1 MDQPP
6 PSPDLAAIEQAIAAI
21 LAGADPKE
29 IKAGLDVPPAVF
41 EQYLAIQRDI
51 ISTSHDRIL
60 ELLQARIAAAQR
72 VAVEK
77 YLAGDTIHK
86 PFMEDRLFSRARHQ
100 ARRVGL
106 PPETAEDVARLV
118 LAKAREVQ
126 ERTLND
132 IAARLSQLHGEIL
145 DAESVQPA
153 ETDIGIPSHVV
164 RTGDQPLAR
173 ETALIKEFRLTGLSH
188 EYPDQQRAFLDWF
201 ETPPPLAAKGMLAG
215 SRDNDL
221 FLQALLGGDRCVVM
235 ASLAPTGPLHVGQ
248 GALIDLLAHYQ
259 RLGAQVVLTFND
271 METVALRGQ
280 QPAAAAAAMRD
291 ILRDCAAL
299 GLDVGAADVYAQ
311 SQCSAVAQL
320 AYEVGAKLRVNI
332 INSALG
338 LRLSDS
344 VSATFLP
351 LIYAADILYPQ
362 RSGGGGRCRT
372 QVIGG
377 LERDVYVR
385 LARNLA
391 ESCGFYRPAGLY
403 VRAAKSLTTYVDPR
417 TAAAVDVMHG
427 GLPQG
432 ALFYR
437 DDPAVIRRKVMTA
450 VTGGRATVAE
460 HRRLGGNPDPRV
472 CSVSSLM
479 ALQAVPAPDE
489 YAAIQQACRSGQLLC
504 KDCKARTADR
514 LVEQLAAHRTRRAVL
529 GPETTQRIDEIVNGN
544 AAPAA
549 G

>member
-1 MDQPP
+1 M
-6 PSPDLAAIEQAIAAI
+6 SKTA
-21 LAGADPKE
+21 
-29 IKAGLDVPPAVF
+29 
-41 EQYLAIQRDI
+41 Y
-51 ISTSHDRIL
+51 
-60 ELLQARIAAAQR
+60 
-72 VAVEK
+72 
-77 YLAGDTIHK
+77 
-86 PFMEDRLFSRARHQ
+86 FSRTRRQ
-100 ARRVGL
+100 ARRIGL

-126 ERTLND
+126 EYTLND

-145 DAESVQPA
+145 DAESAQPA
-153 ETDIGIPSHVV
+153 ETDIEIPSRVV

-221 FLQALLGGDRCVVM
+221 FLQALLYGDRCVVM

-271 METVALRGQ
+271 METVTLRGQ
-280 QPAAAAAAMRD
+280 QRADAAAAMRD

-299 GLDVGAADVYAQ
+299 GLDVGAAAVYAQ
-311 SQCSAVAQL
+311 SQRSAVAQL
-320 AYEVGAKLRVNI
+320 AYEVGAELPVNI

-351 LIYAADILYPQ
+351 LIYVADILYPQ
-362 RSGGGGRCRT
+362 RSVGGGRCRT

-427 GLPQG
+427 GRPQG

-450 VTGGRATVAE
+450 VTGGRATVVE

-504 KDCKARTADR
+504 RDCKARTADR
-514 LVEQLAAHRTRRAVL
+514 LVEQFAAHRDRRAAL
-529 GPETTQRIDEIVNGN
+529 APETTRAD
-544 AAPAA
+544 
-549 G
+549 